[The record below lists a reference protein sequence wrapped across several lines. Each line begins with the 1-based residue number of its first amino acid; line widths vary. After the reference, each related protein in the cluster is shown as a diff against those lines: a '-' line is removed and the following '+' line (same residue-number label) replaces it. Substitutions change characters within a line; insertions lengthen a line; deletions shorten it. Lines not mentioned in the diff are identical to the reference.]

1 MNNRK
6 IFIISMFVM
15 SLLFIIIY
23 NASKD
28 RNDFIDFL
36 DKTNKNTEV
45 YVNYEKVNNP
55 QKIIESL
62 KNIKKIYSLKS
73 SPYDGGYW
81 KVKIENS
88 QSKIILGIKKGSYY
102 KNEYWIYK
110 KILDPHYSQ
119 PFYKELGIV
128 KTNIFDK
135 YIEE

>member
-1 MNNRK
+1 
-6 IFIISMFVM
+6 M

-45 YVNYEKVNNP
+45 YVNYEKVSNP
-55 QKIIESL
+55 QEIIERL
-62 KNIKKIYSLKS
+62 KKIKKAFNLKS
-73 SPYDGGYW
+73 LPYDGGYW
-81 KVKIENS
+81 EVKIETS

-110 KILDPHYSQ
+110 KIFYPHSVS
-119 PFYKELGIV
+119 FYKELGVV